1 MLQLVDQSGVTR
13 LQKLKLYKLAICPRL
28 TWLLSIQEYP
38 ASWIEKELEG
48 PTTKFLKQWA
58 GLTKSATPN
67 RLYLPKQDG
76 GLNLPSVSSL
86 YKCLQCSRQCQM
98 LTSSDP
104 TVRRIAEDNLQ
115 LEIITQRKKFKPD
128 VMVRD
133 TMIDDPSFTRKTL
146 RVAAKRKCREEDDT
160 TRRDRLLSLPR
171 QGELS
176 CTATPASAKAW
187 AEALI
192 SLPHNSNL

>member
-1 MLQLVDQSGVTR
+1 M
-13 LQKLKLYKLAICPRL
+13 
-28 TWLLSIQEYP
+28 
-38 ASWIEKELEG
+38 
-48 PTTKFLKQWA
+48 
-58 GLTKSATPN
+58 
-67 RLYLPKQDG
+67 
-76 GLNLPSVSSL
+76 SSL
-86 YKCLQCSRQCQM
+86 YKCLQCSRQCQL

-115 LEIITQRKKFKPD
+115 LEIITQRKKFKPA

-160 TRRDRLLSLPR
+160 TRRDHLLSLPR

-176 CTATPASAKAW
+176 RTATPASAKAW
-187 AEALI
+187 AEALV
-192 SLPHNSNL
+192 SLPPEPFKFALNASHDTLPHNSNLCLWKKKSTPFCPPLW